1 MIYKDVKIVLVILYS
16 RTKLRGIAS
25 GLVRLVSEPTNVV
38 RILRQPRIAL
48 LLAASVLRLLRYKK
62 LIFDSGARNQSTP
75 ISNPFCAHP
84 EVVCNITYWG
94 SFLCFQF
101 FLEPL

>member
-16 RTKLRGIAS
+16 RTKLRGLAS